1 MDKNTT
7 EIRIYAKQKLNIIAG
22 SRYRIGH
29 KINVAENNPVK
40 ISLISLYFV
49 DKTTTTLKLGTVRQM
64 CCGLYFSINT
74 FQFNTS
80 KFMVELIIGFQ
91 IMKLIHLLPCAL
103 ESYLL
108 TTLIHTK

>member
-80 KFMVELIIGFQ
+80 KIYGWINYWLPNYETYSFVAMCAW
-91 IMKLIHLLPCAL
+91 KLFADNTDT
-103 ESYLL
+103 Y
-108 TTLIHTK
+108 